1 MPRPERSRW
10 IRLQRQ
16 NDAAIND
23 RARFAYRLK
32 TDLVV
37 FGFEEHEMVILV
49 EACRAE
55 WTLEI
60 DAAAP
65 GLATRSGNEVL
76 NPLLRF
82 SAFID
87 VVMTGKDGVHSI
99 AHKKRFQLPA
109 KIEV

>member
-10 IRLQRQ
+10 TRSQRQ
-16 NDAAIND
+16 NDAAVND
-23 RARFAYRLK
+23 RARFAYSLK

-49 EACRAE
+49 EACRAK

-65 GLATRSGNEVL
+65 VLPTRSGDEVM
-76 NPLLRF
+76 NPLLRY
-82 SAFID
+82 SALID
-87 VVMTGKDGVHSI
+87 VVVSGEDGVHSV
-99 AHKKRFQLPA
+99 AHKKGFQLPA
-109 KIEV
+109 QVEV

>member
-65 GLATRSGNEVL
+65 CVATRSGDEVM
-76 NPLLRF
+76 NPLLRY
-82 SAFID
+82 SALID
-87 VVMTGKDGVHSI
+87 MVVSREDGVHSI
-99 AHKKRFQLPA
+99 AHKERFQLPA
-109 KIEV
+109 QVEV

>member
-10 IRLQRQ
+10 TRSQRQ
-16 NDAAIND
+16 NDAAVND

-37 FGFEEHEMVILV
+37 FSFEKHEMVILV
-49 EACRAE
+49 EACRADR
-55 WTLEI
+55 TLEI
-60 DAAAP
+60 DASAP
-65 GLATRSGNEVL
+65 GLATCSGDEVL

-87 VVMTGKDGVHSI
+87 VVMSGEDGVHSI